1 MQRFF
6 RSLGF
11 ALNGLLQLIRY
22 ERNFQIH
29 VAAFIGVLA
38 LGIFFGISSMEWL
51 VIFLISALV
60 MGLEAINTAIEYLC
74 DLYSIETDK
83 RIKKIK
89 DIAAGAVLIAAI
101 FAVCIAVVVFL
112 PYVKRMLWKQSESG
126 EWERLT
132 QIYSNGLFEC
142 IPNRGRINR
151 Y

>member
-112 PYVKRMLWKQSESG
+112 PYVKRML
-126 EWERLT
+126 
-132 QIYSNGLFEC
+132 
-142 IPNRGRINR
+142 
-151 Y
+151 

>member
-11 ALNGLLQLIRY
+11 AMNGLLHLIKN

-29 VAAFIGVLA
+29 VVALIGVVA
-38 LGIFFGISSMEWL
+38 LGLFFGISSVEWV

-60 MGLEAINTAIEYLC
+60 MGLEAINTAIEHFC
-74 DLYSIETDK
+74 DLYSTEANE

-89 DIAAGAVLIAAI
+89 DISAGAVLIAAL

-112 PYVKRMLWKQSESG
+112 PYVKKML
-126 EWERLT
+126 
-132 QIYSNGLFEC
+132 
-142 IPNRGRINR
+142 
-151 Y
+151 

>member
-22 ERNFQIH
+22 ERNFQIQ

-38 LGIFFGISSMEWL
+38 LGIFFGISSMEWV

-60 MGLEAINTAIEYLC
+60 MGLEAINTAIEHLC
-74 DLYSIETDK
+74 DLYSTEANE

-89 DIAAGAVLIAAI
+89 DLAAGAVLIAAV
-101 FAVCIAVVVFL
+101 FAVCIAVVMFL
-112 PYVKRMLWKQSESG
+112 PYVKKIL
-126 EWERLT
+126 
-132 QIYSNGLFEC
+132 
-142 IPNRGRINR
+142 
-151 Y
+151 

>member
-22 ERNFQIH
+22 ERNFQIQ

-38 LGIFFGISSMEWL
+38 LGIFFGISSMEWV

-60 MGLEAINTAIEYLC
+60 MGLEAINTAIEHLC
-74 DLYSIETDK
+74 DLYSTEANE

-112 PYVKRMLWKQSESG
+112 PYVKRML
-126 EWERLT
+126 
-132 QIYSNGLFEC
+132 
-142 IPNRGRINR
+142 
-151 Y
+151 